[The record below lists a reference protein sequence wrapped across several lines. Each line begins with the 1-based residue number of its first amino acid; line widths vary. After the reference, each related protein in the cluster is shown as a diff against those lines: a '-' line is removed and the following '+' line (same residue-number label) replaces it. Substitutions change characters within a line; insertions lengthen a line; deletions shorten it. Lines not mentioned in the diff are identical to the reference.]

1 MIWGS
6 TWLAIDFQLGIVPVE
21 VSLVYRFLLASAV
34 LFTWCGIRGLPLR
47 FDGRAH
53 RYFLLLG
60 LFLFGLNYIAAYSAQ
75 IYISSALNAIVFS
88 TMVWMNILNARVF
101 LGTRVDGKTYAAATL
116 GIIGIVILFLPE
128 VQNISWSDRTVIGAG
143 LSLAGAL
150 LASLG
155 NTISQS
161 SQKLKL
167 PVMQA
172 NAWGMLY
179 GGLLN
184 ALFAVGLG
192 RGFVFDSSAEY
203 ISSLLFLAVPGSVI
217 AFGCYLTLIGRVGI
231 HRAGYVAIMIPVV
244 AVLVS
249 VVFEGLEISINIVIG
264 AAFALAGNLMILM
277 RRKSKAVKPVG
288 EASSPES

>member
-1 MIWGS
+1 VIWGS

-21 VSLVYRFLLASAV
+21 VSLVYRFLLASIL
-34 LFTWCGIRGLPLR
+34 LFLWCGIRGLPLR
-47 FDGRAH
+47 FDMRVH

-60 LFLFGLNYIAAYSAQ
+60 LFLFCLNYIAAYSAQ
-75 IYISSALNAIVFS
+75 LYISSALNAIVFS
-88 TMVWMNILNARVF
+88 TMVWMNILNARIF
-101 LGTRVDGKTYAAATL
+101 LGTRADGRTYVAAVL
-116 GIIGIVILFLPE
+116 GIIGIIILFWPE
-128 VQNISWSDRTVIGAG
+128 VQDVSWSDQTIIGAG
-143 LSLAGAL
+143 ISMAGAL
-150 LASLG
+150 LASFG
-155 NTISQS
+155 NTISQA
-161 SQKLKL
+161 SQKLKV

-192 RGFVFDSSAEY
+192 REFVFDNSAEY
-203 ISSLLFLAVPGSVI
+203 IGSLLFLAVPGSVI
-217 AFGCYLTLIGRVGI
+217 AFGCYLTLLGRVGI

-249 VVFEGLEISINIVIG
+249 VAFEGLEININIVIG

-277 RRKSKAVKPVG
+277 HRRSKT
-288 EASSPES
+288 S